1 MLAKNISTSA
11 FLSLI
16 IIDLH
21 WKENS
26 NFEQKTNRKNS
37 DIPREAI
44 VTNYNRVLILPRVR
58 VEDQGEYVCRAY
70 NDKVS
75 ITGSVTLSIQAR

>member
-1 MLAKNISTSA
+1 MLAKIISTRA
-11 FLSLI
+11 FLSFI
-16 IIDLH
+16 IIDLY

-37 DIPREAI
+37 DSPREAI